1 MCFAVQEVDC
11 MLVRA
16 EGSIKSPLGRLIPDT
31 TRLQL
36 LLKTSANAGDLLLV
50 AAGPQERVVCT
61 PHMTTRTHHAAIMIP
76 FHLASL
82 EHPSA
87 AAQLEMPRSNSIQ
100 P

>member
-1 MCFAVQEVDC
+1 

-36 LLKTSANAGDLLLV
+36 LLKTRANAGDLLLI
-50 AAGPQERVVCT
+50 AAGAQEQVVCT
-61 PHMTTRTHHAAIMIP
+61 AHMTTHTHHAAIMTP

-82 EHPSA
+82 EPPSA
-87 AAQLEMPRSNSIQ
+87 AAQLEKPHCNSIRT
-100 P
+100 PNTTAAY

>member
-1 MCFAVQEVDC
+1 

-36 LLKTSANAGDLLLV
+36 LLKMSANAGDLLLI
-50 AAGPQERVVCT
+50 AAGAQDRVVCT
-61 PHMTTRTHHAAIMIP
+61 AHMTTHTHHAAIMTP

-87 AAQLEMPRSNSIQ
+87 AAPLETPHGNSFQ

>member
-1 MCFAVQEVDC
+1 

-16 EGSIKSPLGRLIPDT
+16 EGTIKSPLGRLLPDT
-31 TRLQL
+31 TRLRL
-36 LLKTSANAGDLLLV
+36 LLKTSANAGDLLLIV
-50 AAGPQERVVCT
+50 AGAQERAVCT
-61 PHMTTRTHHAAIMIP
+61 TRMITHSYHAAIVIP

-87 AAQLEMPRSNSIQ
+87 AAQLEMAHSNSIQ